1 MEVINVLNTVAFV
14 AIGFVGY
21 KIFKLQQEINA
32 TKRVLNELQVLEAE
46 VDQLN
51 MDAAIAD
58 VKIKLNN
65 KSVGIDLQ

>member
-32 TKRVLNELQVLEAE
+32 TKRVLSELQELEAE
-46 VDQLN
+46 LDQLN
-51 MDAAIAD
+51 MDAEMQYL
-58 VKIKLNN
+58 IKER
-65 KSVGIDLQ
+65 